1 VNFYQITQHHNP
13 DDSILT
19 TVVVGGKVFGTLNI
33 VQLTCIYNVTLAL
46 PR

>member
-19 TVVVGGKVFGTLNI
+19 TVGHVSGTPNT
-33 VQLTCIYNVTLAL
+33 VQLTCIYITLAL

>member
-1 VNFYQITQHHNP
+1 M
-13 DDSILT
+13 
-19 TVVVGGKVFGTLNI
+19 TVFLQLWGLGGKVFGTLNI